1 MPVKVELVF
10 KEDDLATLRLSPEE
24 FAREMRITAAVKW
37 YEMGLISQA
46 KAAEI
51 AGVSREEFLN
61 ALARFK
67 VSPFQT
73 TPEELEDEVLSA

>member
-10 KEDDLATLRLSPEE
+10 NEDDLASLRLSPEE
-24 FAREMRITAAVKW
+24 FAKEMRITAAVKW

-73 TPEELEDEVLSA
+73 TPEELEAEVLSA

>member
-10 KEDDLATLRLSPEE
+10 KEDDLASLRLSPEE

-73 TPEELEDEVLSA
+73 TPEELEAEVLSA